1 MSLLTLPR
9 GLRSARDLLCAF
21 SAAGCSAF
29 VLTAAAQ
36 TAIPNSPPNVGTSA
50 NLSSMANAQVV
61 LRMNASTNISQLRSL
76 NPTAVIETP
85 TGKRVRAGD
94 FLRLTDALKSN
105 TLNKPLTRHDMTM
118 ARPTGAAQLKIGPA
132 TNLRNLATQQ
142 PNTTIELPG
151 GIKMRAGDLTKLD
164 EFSKRRLGK
173 SIFDQPARPHA
184 NALNVTKLTKKGDLA
199 ALKGRPDS
207 TVVEIPNGA
216 RATLGELRALAAAN
230 RKR

>member
-1 MSLLTLPR
+1 MNLQTLSRCARVAHRSLFVVL
-9 GLRSARDLLCAF
+9 
-21 SAAGCSAF
+21 AAAS
-29 VLTAAAQ
+29 VTAASAQ
-36 TAIPNSPPNVGTSA
+36 TAIPNTPPNVG
-50 NLSSMANAQVV
+50 NLANAQVA
-61 LRMNASTNISQLRSL
+61 LRLNAATNLTQLRSL

-85 TGKRVRAGD
+85 SGKRVRAGD

-118 ARPTGAAQLKIGPA
+118 ARPTGAAQIKIGPT

-142 PNTTIELPG
+142 PNATVELPG

-173 SIFDQPARPHA
+173 SIFDQPVRPHA
-184 NALNVTKLTKKGDLA
+184 NAVNVTKLTKKGDLA
-199 ALKGRPDS
+199 ALKGRPDD